1 MRPRWRA
8 QGAVIQCLDEARPI
22 CLAGISAML
31 SSNGPTGSAASG
43 RKIQQHLADQG
54 LTFTALVEEVRRER
68 ALRLL
73 RDTPRAVMDRPDAPG
88 GPAASTQGNDALTPA
103 SE

>member
-1 MRPRWRA
+1 
-8 QGAVIQCLDEARPI
+8 VIQCLDEARPI

-43 RKIQQHLADQG
+43 RKIQQHLAEQG

-73 RDTPRAVMDRPDAPG
+73 RDTPRAVMEIAVAFGHADVSPFHRAVKRWTG
-88 GPAASTQGNDALTPA
+88 LTPA
-103 SE
+103 EVRL